1 MSKKHIIYGD
11 DIIKVLGS
19 DYNIISFDFQS
30 LYPNTMQSFNI
41 EPEFLVKFRRERL
54 KKERIEKLNRINN
67 L

>member
-1 MSKKHIIYGD
+1 MSKKEIIDSD
-11 DIIKVLGS
+11 DIKKVLS
-19 DYNIISFDFQS
+19 DGYNINFDFQS

-41 EPEFLVKFRRERL
+41 EPELLIKFRRERL